1 MGRGNSL
8 ELTAVNKSL
17 EKIISNLL
25 KVVKNVSISKGKK
38 SNMAILRSQ

>member
-25 KVVKNVSISKGKK
+25 KVVKNVCISKGKK